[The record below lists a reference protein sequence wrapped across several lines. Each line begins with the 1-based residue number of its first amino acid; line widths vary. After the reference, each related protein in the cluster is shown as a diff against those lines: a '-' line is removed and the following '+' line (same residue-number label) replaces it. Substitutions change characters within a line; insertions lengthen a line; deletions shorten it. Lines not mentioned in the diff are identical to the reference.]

1 MEWVS
6 SMLKKLIVVIHL
18 TIMLSFLAI
27 WTWLSWKYVAILGLI
42 YIAFEETCN
51 GCVLSHYQFKDKD
64 KENTKFYEW
73 CLSKI
78 GIKNYNR
85 EHLFIFVRYYLPL
98 ILVVLG
104 ILFQD
109 VLGVIKP
116 FV

>member
-1 MEWVS
+1 
-6 SMLKKLIVVIHL
+6 
-18 TIMLSFLAI
+18 MLSFLAI

-64 KENTKFYEW
+64 NENTKFYEW

-85 EHLFIFVRYYLPL
+85 EILFIFVRYYLPL
-98 ILVVLG
+98 ILVILG

-109 VLGVIKP
+109 IFHILTPII
-116 FV
+116 